1 MAPQVP
7 ATTGHRLLSVFLTL
21 ELVWLLLVAASLV
34 FLAAHL
40 SGDPDDIT
48 GGPASRRMLLL
59 TVPPFTVGLGL
70 ALIGARQAVE
80 RRGASLSPPL
90 RPRLQ
95 VCLWLTAAA
104 NAAIVVS
111 ILTSLYHARA
121 TWVVVG
127 LMLAVGLSLVA
138 ASCIR
143 CTRR

>member
-1 MAPQVP
+1 
-7 ATTGHRLLSVFLTL
+7 
-21 ELVWLLLVAASLV
+21 
-34 FLAAHL
+34 
-40 SGDPDDIT
+40 
-48 GGPASRRMLLL
+48 MLLL